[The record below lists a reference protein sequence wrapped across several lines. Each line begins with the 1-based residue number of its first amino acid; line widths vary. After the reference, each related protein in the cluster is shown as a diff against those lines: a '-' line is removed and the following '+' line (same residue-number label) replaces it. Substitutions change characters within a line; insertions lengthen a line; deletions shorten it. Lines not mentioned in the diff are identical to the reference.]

1 MLAALD
7 PIARARQD
15 ALDAFRVGRQK
26 APVSL
31 ADLPR
36 MARMFAHFLLNPND
50 VELNEALS
58 FPTDT
63 SWAGEFNKQRWAMR
77 R

>member
-1 MLAALD
+1 
-7 PIARARQD
+7 
-15 ALDAFRVGRQK
+15 
-26 APVSL
+26 
-31 ADLPR
+31 